1 VADGG
6 PKGRKSSAP
15 KPALKRTSVRK
26 RGVLGTLVYW
36 SAVLAL
42 WGAIIGGGLLLWLAR
57 DLPTPDA
64 LAASADRPSIAYLD
78 VTGAVLDVRG
88 APDAPPVQLDKLPPY
103 VPAAFIAIE
112 DRKFYRHWGFDIEGL
127 LRAAYENARA
137 GRVVQGGSTITQQL
151 AKNVF
156 LSSEQS
162 MRRKAQ
168 ELMLAV
174 WLESK
179 YTKDEILA
187 LYLARVYFG
196 AGAWGLEEASKRYF
210 GKEASALTIPEAA
223 MLAGLLKAPSRLSP
237 LSDSE
242 RAARRA
248 DVVLATMVETGVIS
262 AADRERA
269 QAQPL
274 RVLRTQPGGSAGYF
288 VDWVAADVGA
298 LIGEPAEDII
308 VETTLDLAQQTA
320 GERALIAGLDAAAA
334 RRRASQGAL
343 VALAGDGA
351 VRVMVG
357 GKSYEDSQ
365 YNRVTQARRQPG
377 SAFKPFVYL
386 AAVEAGYGPW
396 STRIDQQITIGD
408 WTPQNYDGR
417 YRGEMPLITALS
429 KSVNTIAVQ
438 LAEETGRDAV
448 IRAARRLGVTSPL
461 APNRSLALGAD
472 VVSPL
477 ELTAAYAPFANGG
490 AAAMPYGVLRIRTR
504 DGRIL
509 YERAPSAGARVIDDR
524 ALRLM
529 NFMMRQVVVDGT
541 GTAARVDGRAIAGK
555 TGTTSDYRD
564 AWFVGYTGGYV
575 ASVWVGADDN
585 ARMASVSGG
594 QIPARIWRSFMAA
607 AVGRIPPAS
616 PLMPAADDPDAFPAA
631 AQTAALDPAAAAGEA
646 QGFDAAAGQPPA
658 AADGAPQQG
667 PSPQTLEQ
675 LFENAAP
682 PPPPPPERQGAA
694 G

>member
-1 VADGG
+1 MAEGG
-6 PKGRKSSAP
+6 PKGRRTSAP
-15 KPALKRTSVRK
+15 SPAPKRPSARK
-26 RGVLGTLVYW
+26 RGLFGTLAYW
-36 SAVLAL
+36 SAVLCL
-42 WGAIIGGGLLLWLAR
+42 WGAIIGGGLMLWLAR
-57 DLPTPDA
+57 DLPSPDA
-64 LAASADRPSIAYLD
+64 LVASADRPSIAYLD
-78 VTGAVLDVRG
+78 VSGAVLDVRG
-88 APDAPPVQLDKLPPY
+88 APDAPPVKLEALPAY

-112 DRKFYRHWGFDIEGL
+112 DRKFYRHWGFDVEGL
-127 LRAAYENARA
+127 ARAAFANARA

-196 AGAWGLEEASKRYF
+196 AGAWGLEEAAKRYF
-210 GKEASALTIPEAA
+210 GKEAKDLSVPEAA

-262 AADRERA
+262 AAQKQEA

-308 VETTLDLAQQTA
+308 VDTTLDLAQQTA
-320 GERALIAGLDAAAA
+320 GERALIAGLDPAAA

-429 KSVNTIAVQ
+429 ASVNTIAVQ
-438 LAEETGRDAV
+438 LAEEVGRDAV
-448 IRAARRLGVTSPL
+448 IRSARRLGVTAPL

-472 VVSPL
+472 VVTPL

-490 AAAMPYGVLRIRTR
+490 SAAMPYGILRIRTR
-504 DGRIL
+504 DGRVL
-509 YERAPSAGARVIDDR
+509 YERQPAAGTRVIDDR

-529 NFMMRQVVVDGT
+529 NFMMRQVTVDGT
-541 GTAARVDGRAIAGK
+541 GTAARIDGRVIAGK

-594 QIPARIWRSFMAA
+594 QIPARIWRSFMASA
-607 AVGRIPPAS
+607 IARLPAAS
-616 PLMPAADDPDAFPAA
+616 PVMPPADDPDAFPPA
-631 AQTAALDPAAAAGEA
+631 AQTAALEP
-646 QGFDAAAGQPPA
+646 DAALAEGPA
-658 AADGAPQQG
+658 VDGAAPASPSAERPADQG

-675 LFENAAP
+675 LFEDVAPAP
-682 PPPPPPERQGAA
+682 PPTERQGA
-694 G
+694 